1 MVSGELRALILAG
14 GKSQR
19 MRKDKGDLIYYKEPQ
34 KIHVA
39 KQIQNLGLETF
50 ISLREDQKQE
60 KGFAYIIDS
69 HKDMGPLTGL
79 LSAFEMNNCAWLCV
93 GCDYPFLQDLH
104 LKKLLKAR
112 DKSMFATVFKDEN
125 TGFLIPT
132 LAIYEASFFE
142 ILEEN
147 IAKNQFSLLQ
157 MLKTN
162 PCTIIPVSGKAFTS
176 VDTQQDYERIIRK
189 FDFPQRNRQNK

>member
-1 MVSGELRALILAG
+1 MASGELRALVLAG

-19 MRKDKGDLIYYKEPQ
+19 MGTDKGDLIYYKKPQ

-39 KQIQNLGLETF
+39 KQLENLSLETY

-60 KGFAYIIDS
+60 NGYNYIIDS
-69 HKDMGPLTGL
+69 HKEMGPLTGL
-79 LSAFEMNNCAWLCV
+79 LSAFETHQDAWLCV

-112 DKSMFATVFKDEN
+112 DKSMFATVFQDKN
-125 TGFLIPT
+125 SGFLIPT

-142 ILEEN
+142 VLKEN
-147 IAKNQFSLLQ
+147 IARNQFSLLQ

-162 PCTIIPVSGKAFTS
+162 PCTIVVVSGKAFES
-176 VDTQQDYERIIRK
+176 VDTNQDYERIIRK
-189 FDFPQRNRQNK
+189 LDFSQGNR